1 MSIILKNE
9 AEKNI
14 EHTIII
20 YAKNIFGIL
29 ERILNVFSE
38 KLIAIESINSILL
51 ERQEKYKIIIISKF
65 KKEYLVKIIEEI
77 KKQIDS
83 DEIECYIE
91 SQLIYNELAF
101 YKISYDY
108 FINNGIVQSLIEKHQ
123 AKIVEIKKDFVFIE
137 KIGETEQIFDFLNEI
152 SPYGLI
158 KFNRSGK
165 IVMTK
170 N

>member
-51 ERQEKYKIIIISKF
+51 EKQGKYKIIIISKF
-65 KKEYLVKIIEEI
+65 KKEYIVKIIEG

-83 DEIECYIE
+83 DEIEYYKE
-91 SQLIYNELAF
+91 S
-101 YKISYDY
+101 
-108 FINNGIVQSLIEKHQ
+108 
-123 AKIVEIKKDFVFIE
+123 
-137 KIGETEQIFDFLNEI
+137 
-152 SPYGLI
+152 
-158 KFNRSGK
+158 
-165 IVMTK
+165 
-170 N
+170 